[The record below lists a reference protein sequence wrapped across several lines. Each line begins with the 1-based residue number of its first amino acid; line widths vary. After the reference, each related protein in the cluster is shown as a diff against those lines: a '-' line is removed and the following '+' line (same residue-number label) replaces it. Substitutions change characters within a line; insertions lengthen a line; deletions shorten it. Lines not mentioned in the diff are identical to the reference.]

1 MTLRGRVIRLESRR
15 GASSAEA
22 TGAGATQLLCDR
34 LERIAAAVEASGDL
48 SHKSEASP
56 AENIVRAWMRGETD
70 LGDALRAWV
79 ERNMERKNG

>member
-48 SHKSEASP
+48 SHKADASP
-56 AENIVRAWMRGETD
+56 AENMVRAWLRGETD
-70 LGDALRAWV
+70 LTDSLRDWLK
-79 ERNMERKNG
+79 RNLERKNG